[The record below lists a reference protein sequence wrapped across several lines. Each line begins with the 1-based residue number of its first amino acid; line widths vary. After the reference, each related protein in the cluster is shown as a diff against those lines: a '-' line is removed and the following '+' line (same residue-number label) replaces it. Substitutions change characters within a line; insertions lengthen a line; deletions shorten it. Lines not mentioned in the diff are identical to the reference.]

1 MNKQLKLTDAEQEIL
16 QVLWELGPATVR
28 DVHEVLDKK
37 NEKSYTTTLKQMQI
51 MYEKQLLTRDDSSKS
66 HVYKAAITKKAG
78 QQQAV
83 NKLIRTLFKGS
94 PAQLVMHALGNH
106 QTTKEE
112 LDAIRIYLSE
122 LEKNT
127 TGK

>member
-1 MNKQLKLTDAEQEIL
+1 MNKQLKLTEAEQEIL
-16 QVLWELGPATVR
+16 QMLWELGPATVR
-28 DVHEVLDKK
+28 DVHEALDKK
-37 NEKSYTTTLKQMQI
+37 NEKGYTTTLKQMQI
-51 MYEKQLLTRDDSSKS
+51 MYEKQLLTRDDSAKS
-66 HVYKAAITKKAG
+66 HVYKAAITRKAG

-106 QTTKEE
+106 HTTKEE
-112 LDAIRIYLSE
+112 LDAIKNYLKE

>member
-16 QVLWELGPATVR
+16 QILWEHGAVTVR

-51 MYEKQLLTRDDSSKS
+51 MHEKQLLTRDDSSKS
-66 HVYKAAITKKAG
+66 HVYKAAISKKAG

-83 NKLIRTLFKGS
+83 SKLIRTLFKGS

-106 QTTKEE
+106 HTTKEE
-112 LDAIRIYLSE
+112 LDAIKAYLDE

>member
-1 MNKQLKLTDAEQEIL
+1 MNRQLKLTDAEQEIL
-16 QVLWELGPATVR
+16 QLLWELGPVTVR
-28 DVHEVLDKK
+28 EVHEALDKK

-51 MYEKQLLTRDDSSKS
+51 MHEKQLLTRDDSSKS
-66 HVYKAAITKKAG
+66 HIYKAAITKKAG

-106 QTTKEE
+106 HTTKEE
-112 LDAIRIYLSE
+112 LDAIKVYLNE

-127 TGK
+127 PGK